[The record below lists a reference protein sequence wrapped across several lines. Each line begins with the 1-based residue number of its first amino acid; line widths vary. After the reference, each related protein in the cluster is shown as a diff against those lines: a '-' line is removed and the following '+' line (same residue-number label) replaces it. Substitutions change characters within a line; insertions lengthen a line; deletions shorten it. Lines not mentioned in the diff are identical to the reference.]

1 MRGDEWIFFN
11 TEFCTEQT
19 PQLDALPLGHAAW
32 RLPAQPPPIIPPLT
46 RLIGGL
52 HARHLTTGLEPSAT
66 TSHSLTHDGPLIRDT
81 TVHERSHLRDLLGT
95 TSKLT
100 HTLTHSAPP

>member
-1 MRGDEWIFFN
+1 MDILQYRILYGTDGAAGWS
-11 TEFCTEQT
+11 
-19 PQLDALPLGHAAW
+19 ASGHAAW

-52 HARHLTTGLEPSAT
+52 HARHLTTGLEPAAT